1 MNNDELGKPYI
12 EYIIEISF
20 KSQSWRV
27 NKKFNHF
34 ANLHKTLK
42 ALFADVK
49 FPDSGHIFSKLNMN
63 GKDSNNYHENKK
75 ICLEKYLKD
84 IAEIGALN
92 KSRPFRKFLNFEE
105 NADNEDYNPMR
116 SSMVGMVGTMGMM
129 GVSQSM
135 TFNLPND
142 DKIRSPNILAT
153 SDNESENDQ
162 QVGKESL
169 TNIEEDKHDEKDPL
183 RSEESGE
190 RKSTLE
196 NENIIYK
203 KKKNMSLEKR
213 KKIVTMSKQ
222 LKY

>member
-12 EYIIEISF
+12 EYIIEIYF

-84 IAEIGALN
+84 IAEIGAIN
-92 KSRPFRKFLNFEE
+92 KSRPFRKFLNFDE
-105 NADNEDYNPMR
+105 NIDNEDYNPMR
-116 SSMVGMVGTMGMM
+116 TSMM

-135 TFNLPND
+135 NFNMPYD
-142 DKIRSPNILAT
+142 DKMRSPNLLAT
-153 SDNESENDQ
+153 SENESENEQ
-162 QVGKESL
+162 QFDNNDGKESL
-169 TNIEEDKHDEKDPL
+169 TNIEEDKHDEKDPQ
-183 RSEESGE
+183 RTEESGE

-196 NENIIYK
+196 NENLIYK
-203 KKKNMSLEKR
+203 KKKNLSLEKR
-213 KKIVTMSKQ
+213 KKIVTMSK
-222 LKY
+222 